1 MNSRPQ
7 KISGHYVALGDNTKA
22 EEYLA
27 KSQEVCQKTGYT
39 ADALIMLPFL
49 C

>member
-1 MNSRPQ
+1 M
-7 KISGHYVALGDNTKA
+7 KDTTIA

-27 KSQEVCQKTGYT
+27 KSQEVCRRTGYT
-39 ADALIMLPFL
+39 ADMLIMLPFL